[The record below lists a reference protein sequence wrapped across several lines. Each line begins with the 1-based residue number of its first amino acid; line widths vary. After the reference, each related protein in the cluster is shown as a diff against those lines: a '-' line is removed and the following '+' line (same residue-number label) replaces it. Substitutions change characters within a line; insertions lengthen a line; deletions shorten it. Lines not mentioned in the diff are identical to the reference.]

1 MSIYV
6 YSIYLWPL
14 ISTLSEMEVL
24 SESSLCVPDLPV
36 LEYFSIPTQTCFFL
50 HVPALASATVYV
62 IKNYIVYLC
71 NSSSSTQFISVF
83 KLHRLY
89 LHYTQSVGAIPF

>member
-62 IKNYIVYLC
+62 IKKLFCLSLQLLEFNSIYI
-71 NSSSSTQFISVF
+71 SI
-83 KLHRLY
+83 
-89 LHYTQSVGAIPF
+89 